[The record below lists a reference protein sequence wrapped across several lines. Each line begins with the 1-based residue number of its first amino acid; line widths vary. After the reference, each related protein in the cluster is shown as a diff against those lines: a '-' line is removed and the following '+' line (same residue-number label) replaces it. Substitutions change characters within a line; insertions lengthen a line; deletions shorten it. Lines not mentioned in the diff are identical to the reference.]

1 MKFAILASAVA
12 AFNLNDGL
20 MTPEEYEFM
29 GFVSKYGRS
38 YATKAEY
45 NFRLAQFN
53 KRVAEHKRW
62 NSIPG

>member
-1 MKFAILASAVA
+1 MKFALLASAVA
-12 AFNLNDGL
+12 AHNLTEGL
-20 MTPEEYEFM
+20 MTAEEYEFM
-29 GFVSKYGRS
+29 GFVSTYGRS

-45 NFRLAQFN
+45 NFRLAQYS